1 MEELKFK
8 IVFVGDSTV
17 GKTSIIRRFLKLE
30 MDTTSTLGATS
41 SKVETVIEG
50 QKIVMNVWDTA
61 GQDTFRNLVPI
72 YAKNS
77 NAAVIVFDQTNVTT
91 WENVNKWYDYLINT
105 VGQISTIL
113 VANKSDMECKIDL
126 NAVYLWASEHNI
138 DIIRTSAKEG
148 TNIETLFDNISQL
161 LYKQHLDS
169 LEKGSPKTE
178 EKQQEEAEPAPQT
191 VQLSEEPEKKQQKK
205 SCCN

>member
-17 GKTSIIRRFLKLE
+17 GKTSIIRKFLKLE

-50 QKIVMNVWDTA
+50 KKIVMNVWDTA

-91 WENVNKWYDYLINT
+91 WENVSKWYDYLLNT
-105 VGQISTIL
+105 VGEISTIL

-126 NAVYLWASEHNI
+126 NTVYLWASEHNI

-148 TNIETLFDNISQL
+148 TNIDTLFDNISQL
-161 LYKQHLDS
+161 LYKQHLES
-169 LEKGSPKTE
+169 LEKDSSKPE
-178 EKQQEEAEPAPQT
+178 EKQQEQAEPAPQP
-191 VQLSEEPEKKQQKK
+191 VQITEEPEKKQQKK